1 MRRRA
6 APQRGGPATLVLLGL
21 LSIAALA
28 APALRPPAPRLL
40 WNASASVPV
49 GLYRIDPGATAGLG
63 RIVAYRPTPAQT
75 RLMVTRGYLPEGV
88 PLLKPVAA
96 AAPSVV
102 CRRDR
107 TILID
112 DRTVAQARRADRAGR
127 PLPAWSG
134 CRRLHGSEVFLLAPA
149 APDSLD
155 GRYLGPVSRA
165 RIIGPATP
173 LWLSRASR

>member
-1 MRRRA
+1 MRRQA
-6 APQRGGPATLVLLGL
+6 AIPRGRPAALALLGL
-21 LSIAALA
+21 LGLAALA
-28 APALRPPAPRLL
+28 APLLHPPAPRLL

-63 RIVAYRPTPAQT
+63 RLVAYRPTTGQA
-75 RLMVTRGYLPEGV
+75 RLMATRGYLPEGV

-112 DRTVAQARRADRAGR
+112 GRPVAQARRADRAGR

-134 CRRLHGSEVFLLAPA
+134 CRRLHGSEVFLLAPT

-155 GRYLGPVSRA
+155 SRYLGPVSRA

-173 LWLSRASR
+173 LWRAEASR